1 MNNPMAVQWL
11 RLCAST
17 EAGSS
22 SIPGRGTKIPEAAQ
36 QGKKKRKMNDFTD
49 KETFEP
55 RPEGSRGVTM
65 KISGEKCSREKKQ
78 KVQRTLMRS
87 TLGVLKK

>member
-1 MNNPMAVQWL
+1 
-11 RLCAST
+11 
-17 EAGSS
+17 
-22 SIPGRGTKIPEAAQ
+22 
-36 QGKKKRKMNDFTD
+36 MNDLTD

-65 KISGEKCSREKKQ
+65 KISGKKCSREKKQ
-78 KVQRTLMRS
+78 KVQRTLKRS